1 MLDPDATKPARSAI
15 HHAWNSVVAVARSAE
30 LTSIEHEAVLDQDC
44 VAEAVAQSITRALK
58 WWVVVVA
65 EVVGGGGLVVG
76 GGHPP
81 GGWWRVL

>member
-1 MLDPDATKPARSAI
+1 M
-15 HHAWNSVVAVARSAE
+15 
-30 LTSIEHEAVLDQDC
+30 LDQDC

-76 GGHPP
+76 GGA
-81 GGWWRVL
+81 WVVAESCDDLRISFLFYY